1 MDNDFSPVANS
12 SCDNCCGSP
21 VLTVHLP
28 PVDVICDPVSD
39 KTRKARR
46 KAATDKHVDN
56 WKYCVKN
63 CVHNGKDNHQ
73 MVQCHMCQAWVHPE
87 CVGEDDKDIIGIW
100 SCTSCRMLPVERLLE
115 KTSMLESLVVKLER
129 SNQQLLS
136 LMGEQSQEIRR
147 LREDIPTSKRQDGDA
162 DSNDGGPQAVTL
174 LVGNSLLVMYALIK
188 RPVAIPSRFDG
199 NQAPLSPI
207 SNK

>member
-28 PVDVICDPVSD
+28 PVDVTCDPVSD

-46 KAATDKHVDN
+46 KAAKDKHADN
-56 WKYCVKN
+56 
-63 CVHNGKDNHQ
+63 
-73 MVQCHMCQAWVHPE
+73 WVHPE

-100 SCTSCRMLPVERLLE
+100 SCTSCRMLPTFVERLLE

-147 LREDIPTSKRQDGDA
+147 LREDIATSKRQDGLWGTA
-162 DSNDGGPQAVTL
+162 CY
-174 LVGNSLLVMYALIK
+174 VMYALLK
-188 RPVAIPSRFDG
+188 HPVLIPSRFGG
-199 NQAPLSPI
+199 NQAPPSPI